1 MILYQSS
8 LNFILFIIKGGGDS
22 DTNTSAVT
30 CVVGSMSTIPLGGAE
45 TPVAQQA
52 PSAKIAMPMVDPG
65 GVGGG
70 GHPSTEKKLK
80 KRVSKMSETAVTSS
94 GPSLV
99 TSSVQNQQQQQQQIH
114 HHQQNLQQ
122 YQPPVVTVAQSSIS
136 RSYSSEAA
144 SGLMTMFND
153 RRVSATTLG
162 PPSATATAS
171 PSSQQ
176 QHGFTTTAN
185 ATILSDALFSAPES
199 AHGFV
204 FANNNASS
212 NAVTTLAQP
221 LVAGGISIKA
231 PTYDDMIQ
239 AGKFPEPSPAAC
251 GKRKLDEI
259 AAAQMLAGVVGMATD
274 AMNSFSNGDV
284 PSPNNKRTNVISG
297 TAAITSASIIS
308 REGPNRQ
315 LSLTEYLAGVF
326 EDEDMATPPP
336 PPAEDFPPTSPFS
349 AAAAAIADADFTS
362 LSGSTMVG
370 RGLALQIVNPDSFA
384 GHGNGGF
391 KRRFMNGQASP
402 LTPWDGQLE
411 ALVR

>member
-1 MILYQSS
+1 
-8 LNFILFIIKGGGDS
+8 
-22 DTNTSAVT
+22 
-30 CVVGSMSTIPLGGAE
+30 
-45 TPVAQQA
+45 
-52 PSAKIAMPMVDPG
+52 MV
-65 GVGGG
+65 
-70 GHPSTEKKLK
+70 
-80 KRVSKMSETAVTSS
+80 
-94 GPSLV
+94 
-99 TSSVQNQQQQQQQIH
+99 
-114 HHQQNLQQ
+114 
-122 YQPPVVTVAQSSIS
+122 
-136 RSYSSEAA
+136 
-144 SGLMTMFND
+144 
-153 RRVSATTLG
+153 
-162 PPSATATAS
+162 
-171 PSSQQ
+171 
-176 QHGFTTTAN
+176 
-185 ATILSDALFSAPES
+185 
-199 AHGFV
+199 
-204 FANNNASS
+204 
-212 NAVTTLAQP
+212 
-221 LVAGGISIKA
+221 
-231 PTYDDMIQ
+231 Q

-274 AMNSFSNGDV
+274 AMDSISNGDV

-297 TAAITSASIIS
+297 TAAITSASIMS

-315 LSLTEYLAGVF
+315 LSLSEYLAGVF